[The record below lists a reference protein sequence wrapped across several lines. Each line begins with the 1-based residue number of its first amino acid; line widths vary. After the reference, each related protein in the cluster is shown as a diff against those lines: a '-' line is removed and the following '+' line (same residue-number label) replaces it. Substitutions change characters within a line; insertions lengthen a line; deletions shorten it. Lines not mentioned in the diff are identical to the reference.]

1 MQFSI
6 ISIVAALA
14 ATATATYVPTNGT
27 ATSGAYYP
35 TGTGA
40 ASPTGARPTSTLPF
54 TGGAANIGSSA
65 LGLIVA
71 GGVAISGALRL
82 LVQDG
87 VNDARRDSRDLQL
100 WNFTSTPVTSP
111 TLRRYDSNG
120 QIGRHL
126 AQGRAFVRLL
136 PAPQMQ
142 MLTVTV
148 RMRRQHHLEMLRHTT
163 HYMTLYYHRHWIA
176 DPPQRD
182 TYVSSTGAD
191 EMMLE
196 DESGRLRVTGE
207 PLRQHFVTGCILAA
221 LGTEEADGTFM
232 VIATQC
238 ADLPRQP
245 PRWERDDVV
254 LSKEKKKAAK
264 RERAG
269 KLAIVSGLELTGADD
284 DEVSL
289 DLLVEYLTGEAADPA
304 TQAES
309 SKITRLVIAG
319 GSLAKGS
326 PILSREDFAAKK
338 SAARHYG
345 YDASS
350 YNAAPTTRLDE
361 FLCEILPSLPI
372 TMLPG
377 ASDPSNVALP
387 QQPLHPALFPKTRL
401 YAEPPIETN
410 TTLNGFDAVTN
421 PWLGDIDGYRVLG
434 TGGQTVK
441 DLLKYVN
448 RVKSI
453 DAMEMMLR
461 WRCVAPTAPDTLWC
475 YPFQDDDPLMLKEC
489 PHMYIAG
496 CQKKFEKKVIEGP
509 AGQKVLLISVPK
521 FRTSGKIVLVDMES
535 WDVEVV
541 RLGVKGDKA
550 TKQRIVVSGEDMMEE

>member
-1 MQFSI
+1 MAKSDDILLKGEPFED
-6 ISIVAALA
+6 
-14 ATATATYVPTNGT
+14 
-27 ATSGAYYP
+27 
-35 TGTGA
+35 
-40 ASPTGARPTSTLPF
+40 ASPAPSRDASAYNPLHDFVLPPGTERHYSQQF
-54 TGGAANIGSSA
+54 ADMYF
-65 LGLIVA
+65 
-71 GGVAISGALRL
+71 LRL
-82 LVQDG
+82 QQLKKTVKQRAEDAWHDFELVMQDG
-87 VNDARRDSRDLQL
+87 MILTLGKLGGQTASFVERVLDVRQGELCWVVGTVYMEMAEKPNVLNDIEKD
-100 WNFTSTPVTSP
+100 
-111 TLRRYDSNG
+111 
-120 QIGRHL
+120 
-126 AQGRAFVRLL
+126 
-136 PAPQMQ
+136 
-142 MLTVTV
+142 
-148 RMRRQHHLEMLRHTT
+148 
-163 HYMTLYYHRHWIA
+163 HWIA

-254 LSKEKKKAAK
+254 LSKEKKKAPK

-372 TMLPG
+372 TMLP
-377 ASDPSNVALP
+377 
-387 QQPLHPALFPKTRL
+387 
-401 YAEPPIETN
+401 
-410 TTLNGFDAVTN
+410 VTN

-541 RLGVKGDKA
+541 RLGAKGEKA

>member
-1 MQFSI
+1 MAKSDDVLLKGEPFED
-6 ISIVAALA
+6 
-14 ATATATYVPTNGT
+14 
-27 ATSGAYYP
+27 
-35 TGTGA
+35 
-40 ASPTGARPTSTLPF
+40 ASPAPSRDASAYNPLHDFVLPPGTERHYSQQF
-54 TGGAANIGSSA
+54 ADMYF
-65 LGLIVA
+65 
-71 GGVAISGALRL
+71 LRL
-82 LVQDG
+82 QQLKKTVKQRAEEAWHDFELG
-87 VNDARRDSRDLQL
+87 GQTASFVERVLDVRQGELCWVVGTVYMEMAEKPNVLNDIEKD
-100 WNFTSTPVTSP
+100 
-111 TLRRYDSNG
+111 
-120 QIGRHL
+120 
-126 AQGRAFVRLL
+126 
-136 PAPQMQ
+136 
-142 MLTVTV
+142 
-148 RMRRQHHLEMLRHTT
+148 
-163 HYMTLYYHRHWIA
+163 HWIA
-176 DPPQRD
+176 DPPQRE

-245 PRWERDDVV
+245 PRWERDDVA
-254 LSKEKKKAAK
+254 LSKQKKKAPKHA
-264 RERAG
+264 RAG

-309 SKITRLVIAG
+309 SKITRLVVAG

-401 YAEPPIETN
+401 YAEPPIQTN

-448 RVKSI
+448 RVKAI

-521 FRTSGKIVLVDMES
+521 FRTSGKLVLVDMET

-541 RLGVKGDKA
+541 GLGAKGEKNA
-550 TKQRIVVSGEDMMEE
+550 KQQIAMKREDVMEE